1 MSARTANGFAAAL
14 LGAASLLA
22 ACGGGSAPER
32 ATEDAPDTTTAAAAP
47 VAARTVAPS
56 APQGAVADCSTQSWA
71 DFTGAFFDPANL
83 VVGPLVLVGGAT
95 PTPASV
101 VEAVGGNKFPLL
113 VRDGHTAALQVPLE
127 ARAHASLGYGPLPQ
141 GEVLVRD
148 GHDTV
153 TFVACDDSDPSRST
167 ADVPVTFWSGFL
179 LADEPL
185 CLPLDVWTDGANEPR
200 RIEIELG
207 AGC

>member
-1 MSARTANGFAAAL
+1 MSASTASGLIAAL
-14 LGAASLLA
+14 VGTASLLA
-22 ACGGGSAPER
+22 ACGGDSAPEP
-32 ATEDAPDTTTAAAAP
+32 AAAVAPATTAAADTS
-47 VAARTVAPS
+47 RTAPS
-56 APQGAVADCSTQSWA
+56 PAPRGAVEDCSTQSWA

-113 VRDGHTAALQVPLE
+113 VRNGHTVTVRVPEE

-148 GHDTV
+148 GHTTV
-153 TFVACDDSDPSRST
+153 TFLACDDSDPSRST
-167 ADVPVTFWSGFL
+167 GDVPVTFWSGFL
-179 LADEPL
+179 LADKPV
-185 CLPLDVWTDGANEPR
+185 CLPLDVWTDGGREPR
-200 RIEIELG
+200 RVEVVLG
-207 AGC
+207 RAC